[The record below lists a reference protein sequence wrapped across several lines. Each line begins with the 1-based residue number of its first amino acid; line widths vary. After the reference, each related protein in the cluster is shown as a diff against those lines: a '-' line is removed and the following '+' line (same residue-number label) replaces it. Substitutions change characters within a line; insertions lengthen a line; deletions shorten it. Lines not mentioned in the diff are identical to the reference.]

1 MRLLIVLLTLCACLL
16 PADSRAQRTLTL
28 DWTLA
33 ETLVALGH
41 PPVGV
46 AQIPDY
52 HAWVGEPRLPTGTID
67 LGLRNQPSMEL
78 MARIAPDLVLITPM
92 FTNMAERLAGIGPV
106 SNVPLYDPESDAWQA
121 MEEMT
126 RVLGRMTG
134 REAAAQRLIADTAAR
149 LEAARPRVR
158 GCGPLLVIQLADDRH
173 VRVYGGNS
181 LYHQVLQRLGIPN
194 AWRGE
199 VNAWGYRLIG
209 LPELADV
216 EGRVV
221 IVEPA
226 PLGMLERVESNS
238 LWRRLPVVE
247 GQAPVILPPVWSL
260 GGMPS
265 VQRFAGLL
273 EERVC
278 LP

>member
-1 MRLLIVLLTLCACLL
+1 
-16 PADSRAQRTLTL
+16 
-28 DWTLA
+28 
-33 ETLVALGH
+33 
-41 PPVGV
+41 
-46 AQIPDY
+46 
-52 HAWVGEPRLPTGTID
+52 
-67 LGLRNQPSMEL
+67 
-78 MARIAPDLVLITPM
+78 
-92 FTNMAERLAGIGPV
+92 
-106 SNVPLYDPESDAWQA
+106 
-121 MEEMT
+121 
-126 RVLGRMTG
+126 
-134 REAAAQRLIADTAAR
+134 
-149 LEAARPRVR
+149 
-158 GCGPLLVIQLADDRH
+158 LVIQLADDRH

-199 VNAWGYRLIG
+199 VNAWGYRLVG

-226 PLGMLERVESNS
+226 PLGTLERVESNS
-238 LWRRLPVVE
+238 LWQRLPVVE